1 VAGLKLDKLD
11 IDAPRLDQPFHVAAQ
26 GSFDNAPATLAGTL
40 GALATYLPGAKAPA
54 PVPIDLALH
63 ALGSSLTVK
72 GTAARGAGGRPSVRA
87 EVVADKIDLDA
98 VPGVLAKPPAQATA
112 APKTPPAPKVAASGR
127 MIPDTPIPFNVLR
140 LADADVKLNVAQL
153 KSGDA
158 IYRAIATHLNL
169 QDGKLQLDPV
179 SADLPE
185 GHLDAA
191 LRADATQASPPV
203 ALRLRIPALAL
214 QPLLAAMHEPAFISG
229 NLNVQADLHGAG
241 TTPHAIAASLD
252 GSLGLSMAG
261 GTVDNR
267 ILGSSLGSILREV
280 NLLDMVGRGGTS
292 QVQCFVARLDANHGI
307 ATVRS
312 LVFAS
317 SLLTLD
323 GDGSLNL
330 GAETL
335 DLHVRPQARVA
346 GTGLV
351 VPLRVTG
358 PFRSPSAS
366 PDPTA
371 AVTQNAGTVA
381 GAVLST
387 TTPLGIVAG
396 ALGALGAKQVPGGG
410 EANCGGVGAPAVSH
424 PAPPAP
430 QQQQKKPPDVGGILK
445 QLFR

>member
-1 VAGLKLDKLD
+1 
-11 IDAPRLDQPFHVAAQ
+11 
-26 GSFDNAPATLAGTL
+26 
-40 GALATYLPGAKAPA
+40 
-54 PVPIDLALH
+54 
-63 ALGSSLTVK
+63 
-72 GTAARGAGGRPSVRA
+72 
-87 EVVADKIDLDA
+87 
-98 VPGVLAKPPAQATA
+98 
-112 APKTPPAPKVAASGR
+112 

-396 ALGALGAKQVPGGG
+396 ARSRCPVVGKQIAA
-410 EANCGGVGAPAVSH
+410 ESAPRRSATRRRPHRNSSRRSH
-424 PAPPAP
+424 RMWAA
-430 QQQQKKPPDVGGILK
+430 
-445 QLFR
+445 F

>member
-1 VAGLKLDKLD
+1 
-11 IDAPRLDQPFHVAAQ
+11 
-26 GSFDNAPATLAGTL
+26 
-40 GALATYLPGAKAPA
+40 
-54 PVPIDLALH
+54 
-63 ALGSSLTVK
+63 
-72 GTAARGAGGRPSVRA
+72 
-87 EVVADKIDLDA
+87 
-98 VPGVLAKPPAQATA
+98 
-112 APKTPPAPKVAASGR
+112 
-127 MIPDTPIPFNVLR
+127 MIPDTPIPFDVLR

-158 IYRAIATHLNL
+158 LYRAIATHLML
-169 QDGKLQLDPV
+169 QGGKLQLDPV

-185 GHLDAA
+185 GHLDGA
-191 LRADATQASPPV
+191 LSADAAQANPPV

-214 QPLLAAMHEPAFISG
+214 QPLLAALHKPDYISG
-229 NLNVQADLHGAG
+229 NLNVHADLHGAG

-267 ILGSSLGSILREV
+267 LLGSTLGSILREV

-317 SLLTLD
+317 SLLTMD
-323 GDGSLNL
+323 GDGSVNL
-330 GAETL
+330 GSETL
-335 DLHVRPQARVA
+335 DLHLRPQARVA

-351 VPLRVTG
+351 VPMRVTG

-366 PDPTA
+366 PDPAA

-381 GAVLST
+381 GAALST
-387 TTPLGIVAG
+387 TTPLGMIAG
-396 ALGALGAKQVPGGG
+396 ALGALGAKTLLGG
-410 EANCGGVGAPAVSH
+410 ETANCGGAGAPAAG
-424 PAPPAP
+424 PAARRPRRNSSRRSRRMSAAC
-430 QQQQKKPPDVGGILK
+430 
-445 QLFR
+445 